1 MKDAKKNVKGIDK
14 NVEEFINKQK
24 KELEA
29 ILNPVQMIPAKV
41 INPVMAIKVKPPQFL
56 LKKLP
61 IWGLQI
67 SPDKINFE
75 WPTQDLLNQMDGD
88 VRLKSLNFKTNENGR
103 LASVEC
109 NLDDG

>member
-1 MKDAKKNVKGIDK
+1 MKDAKKNVKGIVK

-29 ILNPVQMIPAKV
+29 ILNPVQMIPKKV
-41 INPVMAIKVKPPQFL
+41 INPVMAIKVKPPQFK

-61 IWGLQI
+61 IWGLQNY
-67 SPDKINFE
+67 DKINFE